1 MSKLTPI
8 DPNEA
13 EGILGKSKVTETIE
27 RRENTSAI
35 KAKVDEIAT
44 DECPD
49 GFEYMGSVVMP
60 VYFRNQINGSFD
72 LQLNCSHSL
81 QTKSAWI
88 VNKILRHMCISVARD
103 YGWEFTKKMKTE
115 IREQ

>member
-1 MSKLTPI
+1 MTKLTQI
-8 DPNEA
+8 DPNDA
-13 EGILGKSKVTETIE
+13 EGILKKSIVTETIE
-27 RRENTSAI
+27 RRENISAI
-35 KAKVDEIAT
+35 KNKVDEIAT

-49 GFEYMGSVVMP
+49 GFEYMGAITMP
-60 VYFRNQINGSFD
+60 VYFKRTINGSFD

-115 IREQ
+115 IREL